1 MGGARRPAA
10 RHRARAGRLR
20 HPQRH
25 ALHARPAR
33 RLCRMGRRLVMG
45 RRAAASCG
53 GTAPVPSL
61 PTGGPL
67 GAAGAPLLQA
77 LRRQRAVRQLSAA
90 RLRRAGACHDCRFRR
105 AVRLF
110 PRRLLDRRPPPRRGL
125 QRPGPPRVW
134 AVPVHDSG
142 RAAGLGCGSLPRRR
156 PTVGLPRAPGRQDAR
171 AGHEARPRGQTRR
184 RRRVRSRPR
193 PNRQGE
199 EAARDGSAR
208 GRPLCRR
215 RDDSKAAPPL
225 GRRGGGQAA

>member
-45 RRAAASCG
+45 RR
-53 GTAPVPSL
+53 
-61 PTGGPL
+61 
-67 GAAGAPLLQA
+67 APLLQA